1 MSQKKSTVYFTDF
14 RCNDAE
20 NLQQKF
26 KRLLKTAGLG
36 KIDFQDR
43 FAAIKLHFGE
53 AGNMSYLRPNW
64 AKTLADFVKELG
76 GRPFLTDCNTL
87 YVGQR
92 KHALDH
98 ISIAYENGFSPF
110 STGCHVI
117 IGDGLKG
124 TDDVAVPLPDGKYVK
139 EAYIG
144 RAIIDADVIISLT
157 HFKCHEMTGIGGA
170 LKNLGMGCGSRAGK
184 KAMHSSVHPQI
195 DAEKCIGCG
204 KCTRECAH
212 GACVL
217 VENQGGRDKA
227 RPSRIAR
234 IDPAKCVG
242 CGRCIGACNR
252 DAVLSDFGEP
262 CTVMHGK
269 IAEYAAA
276 AIRGKPS
283 FHISFIRDVSSHCDC
298 HAMNDAPL
306 IADIGMLASNDPV
319 ALDQACADLCN
330 AAPILPGCCL
340 DGKDTNGDLFATM
353 HPVTRWQDAISEG
366 ERMKLGSSNYTLKRI

>member
-1 MSQKKSTVYFTDF
+1 MKPSTVYFADF
-14 RCNDAE
+14 RCSDSE

-26 KRLLKTAGLG
+26 TRLLKTAGMG

-64 AKTLADFVKELG
+64 AKTVADFVKERG

-139 EAYIG
+139 EAFIG
-144 RAIIDADVIISLT
+144 RTIADADVIISLT

-184 KAMHSSVHPQI
+184 KSMHSSVHPEI
-195 DAEKCIGCG
+195 DQSNCIGCG

-212 GACVL
+212 GACTL
-217 VENQGGRDKA
+217 VKGSDGRRVA
-227 RPSRIAR
+227 A
-234 IDPAKCVG
+234 IDAAKCVG

-252 DAVLSDFGEP
+252 DAVASDFGEP
-262 CTVMHGK
+262 CTAVQGK

-276 AIRGKPS
+276 VVRGKPA
-283 FHISFIRDVSSHCDC
+283 FHISLVCDVSPHCDC
-298 HAMNDAPL
+298 HPMNDAPL
-306 IADIGMLASNDPV
+306 VADIGMLASADPV
-319 ALDQACADLCN
+319 ALDKACADLCN
-330 AAPILPGCCL
+330 AAPVMPGCCL
-340 DGKDTNGDLFATM
+340 EGVDTHGDLFTAM
-353 HPVTRWQDAISEG
+353 HPYTRWQDAIAEG
-366 ERMKLGSSNYTLKRI
+366 ERMKLGSAEYVLRRI